1 MFEKYL
7 HFKSWLFFQSSELVE
22 KVIFLLN
29 QLVSMPQVIKSYI
42 LFSSLTKSV
51 GDEAKCRG
59 KSFFSNQQWP
69 MKITT
74 IWTWGSLSL
83 SFSTHMHAYID
94 ALGFIFVLICISMRS
109 VWLLIKDEL
118 EKEIKTFKCSMV
130 LYLRKKVT

>member
-7 HFKSWLFFQSSELVE
+7 HFKSWPFFQSSELVE

-29 QLVSMPQVIKSYI
+29 QLISIPQVIKSYI

-59 KSFFSNQQWP
+59 KSFFSNQQWL

-83 SFSTHMHAYID
+83 SLSTHMHTYID
-94 ALGFIFVLICISMRS
+94 ALGFIFALICISMHS
-109 VWLLIKDEL
+109 VWLLNKDEL

>member
-83 SFSTHMHAYID
+83 SLSLSLFLHTHAHIYRCFRVYFCIDLYFHA
-94 ALGFIFVLICISMRS
+94 
-109 VWLLIKDEL
+109 
-118 EKEIKTFKCSMV
+118 
-130 LYLRKKVT
+130 LRLVADQRWVRKRNQNL